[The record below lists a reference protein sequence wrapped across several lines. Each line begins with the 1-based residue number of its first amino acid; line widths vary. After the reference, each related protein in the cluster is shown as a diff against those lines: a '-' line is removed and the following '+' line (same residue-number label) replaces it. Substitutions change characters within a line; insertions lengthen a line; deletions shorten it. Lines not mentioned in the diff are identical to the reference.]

1 MRVQWM
7 GLTTLPA
14 DSLPTLDWNAA
25 VILAG
30 TFVGTAVAVFFG
42 YRAKRAE
49 PAAPS
54 KDVILPSATI
64 ADMRWGPELL
74 AEVKGLSLCISD
86 WRDELRNWRAD
97 EINRRHAKEVSDAY
111 EKGRRDREARGGRR
125 QED

>member
-14 DSLPTLDWNAA
+14 DNLPTLDWNAA

-30 TFVGTAVAVFFG
+30 TFVGTAIAVFLG
-42 YRAKRAE
+42 YKAKRAD
-49 PAAPS
+49 PTTPS
-54 KDVILPSATI
+54 KDVVLPTVSI

-74 AEVKGLSLCISD
+74 TEVKGLVACVAE
-86 WRDELRNWRAD
+86 WRDELKEWRAY
-97 EINRRHAKEVSDAY
+97 EMNRRHAREVQEAY